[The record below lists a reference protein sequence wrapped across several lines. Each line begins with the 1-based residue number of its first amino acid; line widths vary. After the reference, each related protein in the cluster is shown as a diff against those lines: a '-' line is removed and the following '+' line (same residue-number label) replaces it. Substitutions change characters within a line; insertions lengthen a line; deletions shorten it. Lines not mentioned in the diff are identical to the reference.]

1 MTAPPILAS
10 VRFTRSCDGQSLVEV
25 ALSLSVLVFLLIG
38 GADLA
43 RAYAAQVGVINS
55 ARAGAEAGAIKKATT
70 DAAIESY
77 AYDELSRVAGVD
89 ADAADITVTHTTE
102 MGVDLLTVRVRYTF
116 RTLVAWP
123 LIPTIL
129 DLDRS
134 VVMREY

>member
-1 MTAPPILAS
+1 
-10 VRFTRSCDGQSLVEV
+10 
-25 ALSLSVLVFLLIG
+25 
-38 GADLA
+38 
-43 RAYAAQVGVINS
+43 
-55 ARAGAEAGAIKKATT
+55 
-70 DAAIESY
+70 
-77 AYDELSRVAGVD
+77 
-89 ADAADITVTHTTE
+89 